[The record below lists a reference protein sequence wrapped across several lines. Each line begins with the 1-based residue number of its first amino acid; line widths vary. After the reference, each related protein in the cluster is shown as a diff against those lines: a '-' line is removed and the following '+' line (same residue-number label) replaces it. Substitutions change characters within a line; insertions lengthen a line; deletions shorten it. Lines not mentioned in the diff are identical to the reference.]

1 MQKLD
6 NPWSLRIGLAEKIN
20 AQNAEKMSQKKSVI
34 VNFFN
39 SIKKIHLL
47 RISIGIIYIWFGSLK
62 FFGGLSPAEELAG
75 ETLKILTCQLIS
87 PQVSYFLLALGETL
101 IGMLLV
107 INLWPRIAI
116 ITALAHMV
124 CTFTPMIFMPNV
136 SFNQSL
142 FSMTLIGQYILK
154 NLVIIS
160 ALLVLY
166 PMKGKP
172 AEQKGQRPF

>member
-1 MQKLD
+1 
-6 NPWSLRIGLAEKIN
+6 
-20 AQNAEKMSQKKSVI
+20 MSVKRSVAG
-34 VNFFN
+34 FFN

-75 ETLKILTCQLIS
+75 ETLKILTCQLIA
-87 PQVSYFLLALGETL
+87 PQVSYFMLALGETL
-101 IGMLLV
+101 IGLLL
-107 INLWPRIAI
+107 IMNLWPRMAVIM
-116 ITALAHMV
+116 ALVHMA
-124 CTFTPMIFMPNV
+124 CTFTPMIFMPNI
-136 SFNQSL
+136 SFNESL

-172 AEQKGQRPF
+172 VAQENQRES

>member
-1 MQKLD
+1 MQKLF

-20 AQNAEKMSQKKSVI
+20 VQNGEKMSTKKSVI
-34 VNFFN
+34 VSFFN

-75 ETLKILTCQLIS
+75 ETLKILTCQLIA

-101 IGMLLV
+101 IGILLV
-107 INLWPRIAI
+107 INLWPRVAI
-116 ITALAHMV
+116 IIALAHMI
-124 CTFTPMIFMPNV
+124 CTFAPMIFMPKV

-160 ALLVLY
+160 ALLVIY
-166 PMKGKP
+166 PMKENP
-172 AEQKGQRPF
+172 AGQKGHRDY